1 MPCYGLLRGIYHR
14 AAPCVDPLIRNDG
27 FYGPSAPPLLR
38 NPIYCSST
46 NTPVAIAWATTKA
59 SPRML
64 GITAPENNSAMLA
77 RVHAALP
84 AITIITSTFGMD
96 CRVPSQPTSAV

>member
-14 AAPCVDPLIRNDG
+14 AAPCVDPLTRNDE
-27 FYGPSAPPLLR
+27 FKAAGPPPLLR
-38 NPIYCSST
+38 NPIYCSSA

-64 GITAPENNSAMLA
+64 GVTAPENNSAMLA

-84 AITIITSTFGMD
+84 AITIITRTFGMD
-96 CRVPSQPTSAV
+96 SGVPSQPTRAV